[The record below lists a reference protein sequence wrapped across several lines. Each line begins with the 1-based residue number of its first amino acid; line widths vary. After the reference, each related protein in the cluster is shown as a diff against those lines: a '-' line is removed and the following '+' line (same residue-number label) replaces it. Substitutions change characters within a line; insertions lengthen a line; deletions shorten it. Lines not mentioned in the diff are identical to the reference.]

1 MSQAAPLTQFEVT
14 SAYNLGVKYDPRF
27 NGEYQLD
34 NATGIATLTAP
45 TPALKDFKLQMKP
58 MLGCISVAPP
68 GFEAFTGPHLGVYGR
83 NLDYNGTGSGTTIV
97 FPVF

>member
-1 MSQAAPLTQFEVT
+1 MTP
-14 SAYNLGVKYDPRF
+14 AYNLAAKYDPRF

-68 GFEAFTGPHLGVYGR
+68 GFEAFTGPHLGATPEVR
-83 NLDYNGTGSGTTIV
+83 WQRFRCIAKHVGSSWQ
-97 FPVF
+97 